1 VWVALASKHRIVG
14 FGHRILKQGD
24 SHSAV
29 VQQHAESLSR
39 ICGGCRWYEI
49 ATIIDHVMQ

>member
-1 VWVALASKHRIVG
+1 VWGALASKQRIMG
-14 FGHRILKQGD
+14 FGHRVLKHGD
-24 SHSAV
+24 SRSAIM
-29 VQQHAESLSR
+29 QQQAESLSR